1 MSPVIEWDHCR
12 LGEVTVPVSTWNPRR
27 DPRSSI
33 RYIDVSAVS
42 RDELR
47 IVSEATY
54 SADEPPSRARK
65 IVEAGD
71 TIFATVRPTL
81 RRIAQIPASLDG
93 EIVSTAFC
101 VLRPALHAIDSDFLY
116 FATQLGS
123 VMDGIAA
130 MESGASYPAVR
141 DVDVLDQVVPL
152 PPLPEQ
158 REIAA
163 VLNVIRIALLH
174 QAQCEVSATALKRT
188 AMRTLFTCGLRA
200 EERKETE
207 IGPVPESWDI
217 KNYDDVAEKI
227 TVGVVV
233 KPASHYVR
241 EGIPAF
247 RSLNVK
253 EDRLDTSDLVYFS
266 KEENDGPL
274 SKSRLSAGDILV
286 VRTGYPG
293 TSCVV
298 SNDFEGANCID
309 LAIVSPDRKRAL
321 PEFLSRFLNSEAGK
335 AQSRAAKHGLAQQ
348 HLNVG
353 ALKRLKVSLPPTLG
367 EQVEIV
373 TILEAID
380 RKIQLHRR
388 KRTVLEELLKALLHK
403 LMTGE
408 IRVGELDL
416 SEIG

>member
-1 MSPVIEWDHCR
+1 MASPPWSREQAI
-12 LGEVTVPVSTWNPRR
+12 RR
-27 DPRSSI
+27 CGM
-33 RYIDVSAVS
+33 
-42 RDELR
+42 L
-47 IVSEATY
+47 TY
-54 SADEPPSRARK
+54 
-65 IVEAGD
+65 
-71 TIFATVRPTL
+71 
-81 RRIAQIPASLDG
+81 
-93 EIVSTAFC
+93 
-101 VLRPALHAIDSDFLY
+101 
-116 FATQLGS
+116 
-123 VMDGIAA
+123 
-130 MESGASYPAVR
+130 
-141 DVDVLDQVVPL
+141 LDQVVPL

-163 VLNVIRIALLH
+163 VLHVIRTALLH
-174 QAQCEVSATALKRT
+174 QAQCEVNATALKRA
-188 AMRTLFTCGLRA
+188 AMQTVFTRGLRCEA
-200 EERKETE
+200 QKETE

-217 KNYDDVAEKI
+217 KDYDDVAEKI

-233 KPASHYVR
+233 RPASHYVP

-274 SKSRLSAGDILV
+274 SKSRLTAGDVLV

-298 SNDFEGANCID
+298 PNDFEGANCID

-321 PEFLSRFLNSEAGK
+321 PEYLSRYLNSEAGK
-335 AQSRAAKHGLAQQ
+335 AQSQAAQHGLAQQ

-353 ALKRLKVSLPPTLG
+353 TLKRLKVALPPTLG

-373 TILEAID
+373 TILQAID
-380 RKIQLHRR
+380 RKCHLHRR
-388 KRTVLEELLKALLHK
+388 KRTVLEHLFKALLHK

-408 IRVGELDL
+408 IRAEELDL
-416 SEIG
+416 